1 MTKNTNNPS
10 DAPFDIS
17 GSLLD
22 RLARTMTK
30 ADLTEI
36 EFVDGERAIRLT
48 RAPAPVVAAT
58 APMTAV
64 PAPVAAAA
72 PVAATSAPAA
82 PAASAA
88 EIVATSATEESG
100 TPVKSPMVGT
110 AYLSPEPGKPS
121 FVSVGDKV
129 SKGQTL
135 MIIEAMKV
143 MNPLTSP
150 ADGVIKK
157 VMVGDGEPV
166 EFDQAVVVLA

>member
-1 MTKNTNNPS
+1 MTKNNNNAS

-48 RAPAPVVAAT
+48 RAPAPVVAA
-58 APMTAV
+58 A
-64 PAPVAAAA
+64 APVVAAAPAATAA
-72 PVAATSAPAA
+72 PVAPVSVQAAPAA
-82 PAASAA
+82 PAADIAA
-88 EIVATSATEESG
+88 TPAADESG

-150 ADGVIKK
+150 ADGVVKA
-157 VMVGDGEPV
+157 VLVGDGEPV

>member
-1 MTKNTNNPS
+1 MTKSNNNQS
-10 DAPFDIS
+10 EATFDVS

-22 RLARTMTK
+22 RLADTMTK

-48 RAPAPVVAAT
+48 RAPAPVIAAA
-58 APMTAV
+58 APAPVAV
-64 PAPVAAAA
+64 PAPAAATPA
-72 PVAATSAPAA
+72 AATGTTSIPSAPPVAA
-82 PAASAA
+82 
-88 EIVATSATEESG
+88 ATEESG

-110 AYLSPEPGKPS
+110 AYLSPEPGKPA
-121 FVSVGDKV
+121 FVAVGDKV

-150 ADGVIKK
+150 ADGVVKS
-157 VMVGDGEPV
+157 VLVGDGEPI

>member
-1 MTKNTNNPS
+1 MTKNNNDAS
-10 DAPFDIS
+10 EAPFDIS

-48 RAPAPVVAAT
+48 RAPAPGVAA
-58 APMTAV
+58 APVAV
-64 PAPVAAAA
+64 PVPAAAAA
-72 PVAATSAPAA
+72 PVAPVSAPAA
-82 PAASAA
+82 PAAPSA
-88 EIVATSATEESG
+88 EIAATPATDEDG

-110 AYLSPEPGKPS
+110 AYLSPEPGKPT
-121 FVSVGDKV
+121 FVSAGDKV

-150 ADGVIKK
+150 ADGVVKA
-157 VMVGDGEPV
+157 VLVGDGEPV

>member
-1 MTKNTNNPS
+1 MTKNNNNAS

-48 RAPAPVVAAT
+48 RAPAPVV
-58 APMTAV
+58 P
-64 PAPVAAAA
+64 AA
-72 PVAATSAPAA
+72 PVAVAA
-82 PAASAA
+82 PAAAATPAAPVSTQTAPAASVA
-88 EIVATSATEESG
+88 EIAATPAADKSG

-150 ADGVIKK
+150 AEGVVKA
-157 VMVGDGEPV
+157 VLVGDGEPV

>member
-1 MTKNTNNPS
+1 MTKNNNNQS
-10 DAPFDIS
+10 ESTFDVS
-17 GSLLD
+17 ESLLD
-22 RLARTMTK
+22 RLADTMTK

-48 RAPAPVVAAT
+48 RAPAPVIAATQAPTPVAAPTVPAAT
-58 APMTAV
+58 AT
-64 PAPVAAAA
+64 
-72 PVAATSAPAA
+72 TSAIPAA
-82 PAASAA
+82 PAAAA
-88 EIVATSATEESG
+88 QAPAAAEESG

-110 AYLSPEPGKPS
+110 AYLSPEPGKPA
-121 FVSVGDKV
+121 FVAVGDKV

-150 ADGVIKK
+150 AEGVVKS
-157 VMVGDGEPV
+157 VLVGDGEPV

>member
-1 MTKNTNNPS
+1 MTKNNNNAS
-10 DAPFDIS
+10 EAPFDIS
-17 GSLLD
+17 SSLLD

-48 RAPAPVVAAT
+48 RAPAPVVAA
-58 APMTAV
+58 APVT
-64 PAPVAAAA
+64 VAAAA
-72 PVAATSAPAA
+72 ATPAAPVSAPAA
-82 PAASAA
+82 PTAPNA
-88 EIVATSATEESG
+88 EIAATPADDEDG

-150 ADGVIKK
+150 ADGV
-157 VMVGDGEPV
+157 VRAVLVGDGEPV